1 MEELRLDVR
10 LRGSLR
16 KYFEAQKD
24 RLGLGKDSKALRAI
38 IEEHRKVMEMKYVIV
53 WFLLLFSSCM
63 QPERIL
69 TKSTIP
75 DEVQPFYDSFFY
87 EAELRGVYIENA
99 HVEILIVDELD
110 AGGRTIR
117 NKKQILLPKYL
128 FDWGHEDN
136 RINTEYNIFHEFGH
150 YFLGIGHINELD
162 ENGTPVSMMHYHKR
176 AYTVGK
182 EYLRGHFLDQLFL
195 ED

>member
-38 IEEHRKVMEMKYVIV
+38 IEEHRKVMEMKYVIIG
-53 WFLLLFSSCM
+53 FLFLFSSCN
-63 QPERIL
+63 QERVLPHSIIPE
-69 TKSTIP
+69 
-75 DEVQPFYDSFFY
+75 EVRPFYIAFFE
-87 EAELRGVYIENA
+87 EAEIRGVYIEQTP
-99 HVEILIVDELD
+99 VEIIIVDELD

-117 NKKQILLPKYL
+117 GEKQILLPRYL

-150 YFLGIGHINELD
+150 YFLGIDHINELD
-162 ENGTPVSMMHYHKR
+162 KNGKPISMMHYNKR

-182 EYLRGHFLDQLFL
+182 EHLRAHFLDRLFI